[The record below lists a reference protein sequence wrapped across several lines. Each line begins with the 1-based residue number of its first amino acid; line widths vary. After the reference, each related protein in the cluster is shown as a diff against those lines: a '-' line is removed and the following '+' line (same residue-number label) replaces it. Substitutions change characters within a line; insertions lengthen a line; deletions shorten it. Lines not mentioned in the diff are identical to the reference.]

1 MIRASHTK
9 WFSAL
14 LLFLISISLY
24 AQDLKKEFP
33 QSFQLRISN
42 PLPLVRENVLIIIS
56 SDQLNK
62 KVKGFN
68 EKAFVVL
75 DGAKEIPSQYNTKDK
90 AETGV
95 AFVLDKL
102 NASESRVVEVRFHPT
117 TPITRNYPKKTQA
130 ELSHKTG
137 GEWKEREYIGGEFK
151 NVDYLRV
158 PPEHKDHSWF
168 IRYEGPGWESDLV
181 GYRFYLDQRN
191 ATDIYGKLTA
201 DMVLQQVGLDGFDSY
216 HKLQPWGMDIM
227 KAGKSLGIGSIASI
241 VNGATTRVEK
251 TDSVTSRITENGN
264 VYSSILTNYYGWG
277 IGEKKH
283 DLQSRLTIHAGT
295 RLTHE
300 SISISNNPDNISTG
314 IVKDKTA
321 PLIKSKGDAKHFGYI
336 ATYGKQSLNGGD
348 EVGLAVLFR
357 SKDLVDFT
365 EDDFSHI
372 IKLNPEKGKL
382 DYYFLGAWVKEPNG
396 IKDQVQFKAYI
407 NSIAAEL
414 ANPVKVDFIKSK
426 K

>member
-1 MIRASHTK
+1 MILTK
-9 WFSAL
+9 TRYIVC
-14 LLFLISISLY
+14 LILCAISSY
-24 AQDLKKEFP
+24 AQDLKQQFP
-33 QSFQLRISN
+33 LSFSVKVTN
-42 PLPLVRENVLIIIS
+42 PVNEKRANVLISITAA
-56 SDQLNK
+56 DLK
-62 KVKGFN
+62 KNAGDFN
-68 EKAFVVL
+68 PNAFVVL
-75 DGAKEIPSQYNTKDK
+75 DNGKEIASQYNRADVDLSGI
-90 AETGV
+90 AV
-95 AFVLDKL
+95 VVDQLDP
-102 NASESRVVEVRFHPT
+102 NESRVLQVRYNKEGEIKRTYHK
-117 TPITRNYPKKTQA
+117 RTQA

-137 GEWKEREYIGGEFK
+137 GEWKGREYIGGEFK

-191 ATDIYGKLTA
+191 ATDIYGKLTT

-216 HKLQPWGMDIM
+216 HHLQPWGMDIM
-227 KAGKSLGIGSIASI
+227 KAGKSLGIGSIAAV
-241 VNGATTRVEK
+241 VNGVTTRVEK
-251 TDSVTSRITENGN
+251 TDSVNSRITENGD
-264 VYSSILTNYYGWG
+264 VYSSILTNYYGWK

-300 SISISNNPDNISTG
+300 IITISNNPDNISTG

-321 PLIKSKGDAKHFGYI
+321 PLLKSKGDGQHFGYI
-336 ATYGKQSLNGGD
+336 ATYGKQSLNDGD
-348 EVGLAVLFR
+348 ELGLAVFFR

-365 EDDFSHI
+365 EDEYSHI
-372 IKLNPEKGKL
+372 IKLKPVQGKV

-396 IKDQVQFKAYI
+396 IKDQQQFEAYL
-407 NSIAAEL
+407 NRVAVEL
-414 ANPVKVDFIKSK
+414 ANPVKVEFIKSK